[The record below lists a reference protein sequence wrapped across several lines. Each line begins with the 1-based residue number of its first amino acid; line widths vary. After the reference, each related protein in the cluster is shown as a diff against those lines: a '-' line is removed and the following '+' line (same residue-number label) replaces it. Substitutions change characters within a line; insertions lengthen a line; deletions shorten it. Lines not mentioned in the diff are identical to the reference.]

1 MTEKELINGC
11 SAKNLTCQN
20 LLFKQYAGKLMT
32 ICLRYSS
39 TRQDAEDMLQESFI
53 RIFSTI
59 SQYRFEGSFEG
70 WLRRVT
76 VTTCLK
82 MLMKKRVQFTELIV
96 PEENVTAIEPVA
108 VSNLTEDEL
117 IKMIGALPV
126 GYRMVFNLYVMEEYS
141 HDEIAAMLNIE
152 ATTSRSQLLKARR
165 LLQKQILS
173 NQEIR
178 ICNDR

>member
-1 MTEKELINGC
+1 
-11 SAKNLTCQN
+11 
-20 LLFKQYAGKLMT
+20 
-32 ICLRYSS
+32 
-39 TRQDAEDMLQESFI
+39 
-53 RIFSTI
+53 
-59 SQYRFEGSFEG
+59 
-70 WLRRVT
+70 
-76 VTTCLK
+76 
-82 MLMKKRVQFTELIV
+82 MKKRVQFTELIV